1 MKASALLS
9 WVLLL
14 ISASLHAQLA
24 DFHGIDFS
32 KADSVARLYPKHSLR
47 DLKSLADKLTIPLST
62 EVEKFRAIYVWVC
75 ANIEN
80 DYKLFMMVK
89 HQREKLLDR
98 PKEITEWNKKTAKQ
112 VFDKLLQ
119 HQKTI
124 CTGYA
129 YLIRELATHAGL
141 SCVIVDGYGRTA
153 QANIGGQ
160 GIANHSWNVV
170 QLNNKWYVCD
180 ATWSSG
186 AIQLGRFVKKFDDFY
201 FLAEPSLFVRNH
213 YPLDTAWILLRDKP
227 TLREFLNRPLVYSS
241 LYRYKIT
248 QLFPETFSVSVNKG
262 KAVSFQFKKD
272 SDEDIEKIELNVD
285 GINTPI
291 ATPLIKDPKG
301 LYCIDYTFASK
312 GTHVVHVLLNFSYA
326 FSYTVRVK

>member
-9 WVLLL
+9 WVLL
-14 ISASLHAQLA
+14 ISASLQAQLA
-24 DFHGIDFS
+24 DFNEINFS
-32 KADSVARLYPKHSLR
+32 KADSIAALYPKHSLR

-62 EVEKFRAIYVWVC
+62 EVEKFRVIYVWVC

-89 HQREKLLDR
+89 HQREKLNDH
-98 PKEITEWNKKTAKQ
+98 PKEMSEWNKKIAKQ

-160 GIANHSWNVV
+160 GIANHSWNAV
-170 QLNNKWYVCD
+170 LINNKWYLCD
-180 ATWSSG
+180 VTWSSG
-186 AIQLGRFVKKFDDFY
+186 AIQLGRFVKKFDESY
-201 FLAEPSLFVRNH
+201 FLAGPSLFVRNH
-213 YPLDTAWILLRDKP
+213 YPLDTTWVLLRDKP
-227 TLREFLNRPLVYSS
+227 TLHEFLNRPLVYSS
-241 LYRYKIT
+241 LYRYKIS
-248 QLFPETFSVSVNKG
+248 QLFPETFSVSVDKG
-262 KAVSFQFKKD
+262 KVVSFQFKKD

-285 GINTPI
+285 GIDTPV
-291 ATPLIKDPKG
+291 ATPPVKNSKG
-301 LYCIDYTFASK
+301 LYCINYTFASK
-312 GTHVVHVLLNFSYA
+312 GVHVVHVLLNSSYA
-326 FSYTVRVK
+326 FSYAVRVI